1 MILLG
6 SLVNGL
12 AIIGGSLLGAVLR
25 NISEQTKDTVTK
37 GIGIGVIALG
47 LQMAIKTDSFTL
59 VIISLC
65 VGALIGEGLKIEDGM
80 NRLGLFLQKHF
91 AKSNGNFAEG
101 FVTSSLIFVV
111 GSMGIIG
118 AIQSGVSGDNQTLY
132 TKAVMDGFLAIMLT
146 ASLGIGVLF
155 SSLPVFIYQG
165 IITLFASIVVRYVP
179 QELLTILV
187 AGISQIGGLLI
198 IAIGLNLIKLTN
210 IRVSNFLP
218 SLIILVFFLMLK
230 YYSF

>member
-6 SLVNGL
+6 SVVNSL
-12 AIIGGSLLGAVLR
+12 AIIGGSLLGTILR

-37 GIGIGVIALG
+37 GIGLGVIALG

-59 VIISLC
+59 IIISLC
-65 VGALIGEGLKIEDGM
+65 LGAMVGEGLKIEAGM
-80 NRLGLFLQKHF
+80 NRFGLFLQKHF
-91 AKSNGNFAEG
+91 AKTNGNFAEG
-101 FVTSSLIFVV
+101 FVTSTLIFVI

-118 AIQSGVSGDNQTLY
+118 AIQSGVSGDHQTLY
-132 TKAVMDGFLAIMLT
+132 TKAVMDGFMAIMLT
-146 ASLGIGVLF
+146 ASLGLGVLF

-165 IITLFASIVVRYVP
+165 LITLLASVLVSYVP
-179 QELLTILV
+179 HTLLTILM

-198 IAIGLNLIKLTN
+198 VAIGLNIIKLTK

-218 SLIILVFFLMLK
+218 SLVILVLFLTLK
-230 YYSF
+230 YLYF

>member
-6 SLVNGL
+6 SLANGL
-12 AIIGGSLLGAVLR
+12 AIIGGSLLGAFLR

-165 IITLFASIVVRYVP
+165 IITLFASVVVRYVP

-218 SLIILVFFLMLK
+218 SLIILVFFLMLR

>member
-165 IITLFASIVVRYVP
+165 IITLFASIVVRYVT

>member
-12 AIIGGSLLGAVLR
+12 AIIGGSLLGAVLP

-80 NRLGLFLQKHF
+80 NRLGLFCRNILQ
-91 AKSNGNFAEG
+91 N
-101 FVTSSLIFVV
+101 L
-111 GSMGIIG
+111 MGILRK
-118 AIQSGVSGDNQTLY
+118 D
-132 TKAVMDGFLAIMLT
+132 
-146 ASLGIGVLF
+146 
-155 SSLPVFIYQG
+155 
-165 IITLFASIVVRYVP
+165 
-179 QELLTILV
+179 LLLV
-187 AGISQIGGLLI
+187 H
-198 IAIGLNLIKLTN
+198 
-210 IRVSNFLP
+210 
-218 SLIILVFFLMLK
+218 
-230 YYSF
+230 

>member
-6 SLVNGL
+6 SVVNSL
-12 AIIGGSLLGAVLR
+12 AIICGSLLGTILR

-37 GIGIGVIALG
+37 GIGLGVIALG

-59 VIISLC
+59 IIISLC
-65 VGALIGEGLKIEDGM
+65 LGAMVGEGLKIEAGM
-80 NRLGLFLQKHF
+80 NRFGLFLQKHF
-91 AKSNGNFAEG
+91 AKTNGNFAEG
-101 FVTSSLIFVV
+101 FVTSTLIFVI

-118 AIQSGVSGDNQTLY
+118 AIQSGVSGDHQTLY
-132 TKAVMDGFLAIMLT
+132 TKAVMDGFMAIMLT
-146 ASLGIGVLF
+146 ASLGLGVLF

-165 IITLFASIVVRYVP
+165 LITLLASVLVSYVP
-179 QELLTILV
+179 HTLLTILM

-198 IAIGLNLIKLTN
+198 VAIGLNIMKLTK

-218 SLIILVFFLMLK
+218 SLVILVLFLTLK
-230 YYSF
+230 YLYF

>member
-12 AIIGGSLLGAVLR
+12 AIIGGSLLGAVLP